1 MKMGIN
7 FESSD
12 KASYKEEYGQQS
24 RHTQG
29 KGKSKTRLYKTD
41 IANLVLKRY

>member
-7 FESSD
+7 FEASD
-12 KASYKEEYGQQS
+12 NASFKEEYGQQS

-29 KGKSKTRLYKTD
+29 EGNQNQ
-41 IANLVLKRY
+41 IIQN